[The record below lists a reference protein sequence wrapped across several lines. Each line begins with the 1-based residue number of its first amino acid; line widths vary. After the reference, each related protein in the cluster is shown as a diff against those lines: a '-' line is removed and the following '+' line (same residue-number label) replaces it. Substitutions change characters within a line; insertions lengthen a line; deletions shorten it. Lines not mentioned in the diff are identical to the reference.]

1 MATTDSLEN
10 PLDRWPFAEL
20 TLDAN
25 GDGQFTL
32 ADIFERLWTLL
43 FLPGDLA
50 LFALFRYAS
59 PFARWLGLDPAD
71 FGGLVSGVISLCA
84 WFIVFTIASVTYH
97 YLRDLDRRVT
107 GATRR
112 LFATARLRVR
122 ISYALLR
129 QRWRAWTASRRPAQQ
144 ATQVREVELSA
155 TELRVLQL
163 HAALA
168 AGYTLSV
175 SEVAHALR
183 ARAYDTRELLSGLK
197 ELGLLNR
204 AIGGTDDETSYSLS
218 AGGKALL
225 AAQAARHRP
234 RAPHSSRRA
243 PTKSRA

>member
-1 MATTDSLEN
+1 MATTDSPQN
-10 PLDRWPFAEL
+10 PLDRWPFSQL
-20 TLDAN
+20 SLDAN

-32 ADIFERLWTLL
+32 TDIVERLWTLL
-43 FLPGDLA
+43 FLPGDLV
-50 LFALFRYAS
+50 LFALFTYAG
-59 PFARWLGLDPAD
+59 PFARWLGLGPSD
-71 FGGLVSGVISLCA
+71 FGGLVSAVISLCA
-84 WFIVFTIASVTYH
+84 WFIAFTIVSVA
-97 YLRDLDRRVT
+97 YLYVRDLDHRIT

-129 QRWRAWTASRRPAQQ
+129 QRWRAWTAARRPVEQT
-144 ATQVREVELSA
+144 TQVREVELSA

-183 ARAYDTRELLSGLK
+183 ARNYDTRALLNGLK

-204 AIGGTDDETSYSLS
+204 ALGGTDDETSYSLS
-218 AGGKALL
+218 AAGKAML
-225 AAQAARHRP
+225 AARAARSP
-234 RAPHSSRRA
+234 RRRA
-243 PTKSRA
+243 ANPTPG